1 MSDLMRILGIARR
14 ALNAHQAAMNS
25 YGNNIAN
32 VNTEGYSRQRVT
44 LKTATPLRTP
54 QGFLGS
60 GVSVENVERIRSTL
74 VDQQIMGEKPS
85 LNQYEFKNDAL
96 QFVEGVFNEPSD
108 FGINRNLEDFF
119 NSFHDLA
126 NDPESTAARSVVRQK
141 GVALANNFNR
151 IDRQLRAYQKQLNS
165 ELSQNVNEINRITS
179 QIAKLNEN
187 IVKVEFGGV
196 QAPDLRDQRDLL
208 VDDLSKLVDVRTF
221 EKEAGSINVHVGGR
235 ALVVDSHSE
244 KLSLVTQSE
253 AAAGPIV
260 AFEQDGSQVNFTNGK
275 IKGILDVRDGNI
287 PDYLSQLDQLAVSIA
302 TEVNAVHSGG
312 YNLNDIS
319 GINLFD
325 PNTSGAHDFAM
336 SVEVMNDANLIAAS
350 NVTGEPGN
358 NNVALAIASLQ
369 DGLTINDGQLTFG
382 DFYNSLISK
391 LGSDTQEAGFLKSGY
406 SLTVERLEFTR
417 QSISGVS
424 LDEEMTNMIEAQQAY
439 TAATQLGNHHR
450 RDDTV
455 RVEYGLGGLVTS

>member
-44 LKTATPLRTP
+44 LKTTTPLRTP

-60 GVSVENVERIRSTL
+60 GVSVDSVERIRSTL
-74 VDQQIMGEKPS
+74 VDQQLMGERPS
-85 LNQYEFKNDAL
+85 LNQYEFKNEAL
-96 QFVEGVFNEPSD
+96 QFIEGIFNEPSD

-126 NDPESTAARSVVRQK
+126 NDPESTAARTVVRQK

-151 IDRQLRAYQKQLNS
+151 IDRQLRSYQKQLNA
-165 ELSQNVNEINRITS
+165 ELSQNVDEVNRITS
-179 QIAKLNEN
+179 QIARLNKN
-187 IVKVEFGGV
+187 IVNAEVNGH

-221 EKEAGSINVHVGGR
+221 ENEAGSISVHVAGR
-235 ALVVDSHSE
+235 TLVVDSYSE
-244 KLSLVTQSE
+244 KLSLVTQSD

-260 AFEQDGSQVNFTNGK
+260 VSEQDGSQVNFTDGK
-275 IKGILDVRDGNI
+275 IKGLLDVRDGNI
-287 PDYLSQLDQLAVSIA
+287 PDYLSQLDQLAVSLA
-302 TEVNAVHSGG
+302 TEVNAVHAIG
-312 YNLNDIS
+312 YNLDDIS

-325 PNTSGAHDFAM
+325 PNTSGAGDFAI

-350 NVTGEPGN
+350 DVTGEPGN
-358 NNVALAIASLQ
+358 NNVALAIANLQ
-369 DGLTINDGQLTFG
+369 DDLTINDGQFTFN

-391 LGSDTQEAGFLKSGY
+391 MGSDTQEAGFLQSGY

-424 LDEEMTNMIEAQQAY
+424 LDEEMTNLIEARQAY
-439 TAATQLGNHHR
+439 TAATRLITTIDEMAQ
-450 RDDTV
+450 TV
-455 RVEYGLGGLVTS
+455 LNMV